1 MERKKIEEKKLERK
15 VGDEFFSGFYGKS
28 YKVCRPKVANKC
40 VGCAFSKH
48 KQAYIAENSGVY
60 TCNGLLEETG
70 ECIARKRSDGQDV
83 IFKEVE
89 VCKR

>member
-28 YKVCRPKVANKC
+28 YKVCIPKSVNKC
-40 VGCAFSKH
+40 VEFAFSKRL
-48 KQAYIAENSGVY
+48 KSYISEHSDDY
-60 TCNGLLEETG
+60 TCNGLLEEIG
-70 ECIARKRSDGQDV
+70 ECIARKRSDGEDV

-89 VCKR
+89 LCKR

>member
-40 VGCAFSKH
+40 IGCAFSKVH
-48 KQAYIAENSGVY
+48 HTYIGKQKGVY
-60 TCNGLLEETG
+60 TCSGILEETG
-70 ECIARKRSDGQDV
+70 DCRASKRSDGQHV
-83 IFKEVE
+83 IFKEVRL
-89 VCKR
+89 CKR

>member
-1 MERKKIEEKKLERK
+1 MQRKKIEEKKLERR

-28 YKVCRPKVANKC
+28 YKVCRPKAANKC
-40 VGCAFSKH
+40 VGCAFSGRLKSNISEH
-48 KQAYIAENSGVY
+48 SYAY

>member
-1 MERKKIEEKKLERK
+1 METKKYEEKKLERK

-28 YKVCRPKVANKC
+28 YKVCRPKAADKC
-40 VGCAFSKH
+40 VGCAFAKVTSV
-48 KQAYIAENSGVY
+48 YISENSNTY
-60 TCNGLLEETG
+60 TCNGVLEETG
-70 ECIARKRSDGQDV
+70 ECIARKRSDKQDV

>member
-1 MERKKIEEKKLERK
+1 MKKKKYEEKKLERK

-28 YKVCRPKVANKC
+28 YKVCRPKAANKC
-40 VGCAFSKH
+40 IGCAFSKRT
-48 KQAYIAENSGVY
+48 QAYIAEKTGVY

-70 ECIARKRSDGQDV
+70 ECIALKRSDKQDV

-89 VCKR
+89 LCKR

>member
-15 VGDEFFSGFYGKS
+15 VGDEFFSCFYGKR
-28 YKVCRPKVANKC
+28 YKVCRPKAANKC
-40 VGCAFSKH
+40 VGCAFSKRL
-48 KQAYIAENSGVY
+48 QAYIAENSGVY
-60 TCNGLLEETG
+60 TCNGLLEGTG
-70 ECIARKRSDGQDV
+70 ECLARKRSDGQDV

>member
-28 YKVCRPKVANKC
+28 YKVCRPKAANKC
-40 VGCAFSKH
+40 IGCAFSKRT
-48 KQAYIAENSGVY
+48 QAYIAENTGVY
-60 TCNGLLEETG
+60 TCHGLLEETG
-70 ECIARKRSDGQDV
+70 ECIARKRSDGQYV

-89 VCKR
+89 LCKR

>member
-28 YKVCRPKVANKC
+28 YKVCRPKAANKC
-40 VGCAFSKH
+40 VGCAFSKR
-48 KQAYIAENSGVY
+48 KQAFIAENSGVY
-60 TCNGLLEETG
+60 TCNGVLEETG
-70 ECIARKRSDGQDV
+70 ECTARKRSDGQDV